1 MKRDDIIWAVRKTL
15 QFAIII
21 PILIIAFLVIYYF
34 KIFPKEGVQPIPEIF
49 RSPPTSQ
56 PEKIVEEIT
65 SLPEP
70 NLKGAKS
77 LEEAIL
83 ERRSTRDYQDKGL
96 NLDQVSQILWAGQGI
111 TDESSGFRSAPSA
124 GALYP
129 LDLYLVVG
137 ENGVKELTAGV
148 YHFIPQGHKLEK
160 ISSGDLRTKVMEA
173 SLNQVFIAQA
183 PIVLII
189 TGEYERTTKK
199 YGERGKQYVHLE
211 AGHVGQNIYLQVES
225 LGLGTV
231 TVGAF
236 DGEEIIKILNLP
248 QAHKPFYV
256 MPIGYPK

>member
-1 MKRDDIIWAVRKTL
+1 VRKTL

-21 PILIIAFLVIYYF
+21 FILIVALLVVYYF
-34 KIFPKEGVQPIPEIF
+34 KILPGKEGVQPIPEIF
-49 RSPPTSQ
+49 RSSPVSET
-56 PEKIVEEIT
+56 EKIVGEII
-65 SLPEP
+65 SLPGP
-70 NLKGAKS
+70 SLKGAIS

-111 TDESSGFRSAPSA
+111 TDKSSGFRSAPSA

-129 LDLYLVVG
+129 LELYLVVG
-137 ENGVKELTAGV
+137 ENGVKELSAGV
-148 YHFIPQGHKLEK
+148 YHFVPQGHKLEK
-160 ISSGDLRTKVMEA
+160 ISSSDLRTKVMEA
-173 SLNQVFIAQA
+173 SLNQGFIAQA

-211 AGHVGQNIYLQVES
+211 AGHAGQNIYLQVES

-256 MPIGYPK
+256 MPIGHPI